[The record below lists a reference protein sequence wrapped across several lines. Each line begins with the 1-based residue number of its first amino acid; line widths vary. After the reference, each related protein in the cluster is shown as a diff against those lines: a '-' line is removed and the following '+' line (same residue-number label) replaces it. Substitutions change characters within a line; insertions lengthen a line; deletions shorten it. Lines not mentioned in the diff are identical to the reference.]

1 MVPGSNIYLN
11 LPFRPDNPLIQWY
24 KTPFI
29 AIEIMVL
36 TLH

>member
-1 MVPGSNIYLN
+1 MGPGSNIYLN
-11 LPFRPDNPLIQWY
+11 LPPRPDNPLILRY

-29 AIEIMVL
+29 AIEIIAL